1 MHSLYMV
8 CSRLGSCYED
18 RGQHLFLSSVFTYA
32 QQGADVAPCPVPC
45 CCSLPKGPGLC
56 FALPLGSAQPPS
68 APQGDFPLKAER
80 VIQSVMAI
88 CNALAAVESQEI
100 TTALNQMP
108 PCPSRMQ
115 PKIQKVRAEET
126 RGGCRGKA
134 PLAG

>member
-1 MHSLYMV
+1 
-8 CSRLGSCYED
+8 
-18 RGQHLFLSSVFTYA
+18 
-32 QQGADVAPCPVPC
+32 
-45 CCSLPKGPGLC
+45 
-56 FALPLGSAQPPS
+56 
-68 APQGDFPLKAER
+68 
-80 VIQSVMAI
+80 MAI

-134 PLAG
+134 LFAG